1 MTAARRI
8 YAILR
13 TADVVEWALM
23 FLVAL
28 WLPMFLVIWEIF
40 G

>member
-1 MTAARRI
+1 MTRVLR
-8 YAILR
+8 ILR

-28 WLPMFLVIWEIF
+28 WLPLLMLLWMLFA
-40 G
+40 